1 MAAVGPKEAERR
13 RLREERAGGRKS
25 RAVPPPAKQVV
36 PVTEVLTHNQVDR
49 ALKKAEQA
57 EGSRRGR
64 PKGPYEVA
72 VTLKLSPGMTQQID
86 LQVHLRGL
94 KTRSDAIRALLE
106 EALK

>member
-1 MAAVGPKEAERR
+1 MREAKAAGVSKKRTAPPPSKQVI
-13 RLREERAGGRKS
+13 
-25 RAVPPPAKQVV
+25 AVP
-36 PVTEVLTHNQVDR
+36 EVLTHSRVDR
-49 ALKKAEQA
+49 ALKKAEQV

-72 VTLKLSPGMTQQID
+72 VTLKLSPDMAQKID